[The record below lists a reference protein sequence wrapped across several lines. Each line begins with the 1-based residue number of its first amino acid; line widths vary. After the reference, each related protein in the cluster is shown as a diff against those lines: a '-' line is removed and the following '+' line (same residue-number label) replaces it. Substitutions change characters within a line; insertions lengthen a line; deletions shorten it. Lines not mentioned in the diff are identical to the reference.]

1 VHLPALYDQD
11 NQESRKAMTT
21 PFEAV
26 KVTDRVYW
34 VGAVDWSVRDFH
46 GYQTSRGTTYNAY
59 LLMADTPVL
68 IDTVKPGFLEEM
80 FSRIA
85 SVTDPSRIRI
95 LVSNHSEMDHSG
107 CLPEAAARIRPDKVL
122 ASKMG
127 AKALLDHFGPR
138 LSVTPVADGETLSLG
153 NASLTF
159 LETRMLHWP
168 DSMVSYFAE
177 ERLLFSQDAFGMH
190 LATSERFADEVPGDV
205 LLAEAAKYFAN
216 ILTPF
221 SPLILKLLE
230 RVQGLKI
237 PIDIVAPDHGPIWRK
252 DPGRMPALYARWAA
266 LEPSRKA
273 VVVYDTMWQ
282 STAAMARAVGE
293 GLAQGGVSVKIHNL
307 MASHRSDVATELLGA
322 GALLVGSST
331 LNNHMLPRVADALTY
346 LKGLKFRNLVGGAF
360 GSHGWSGEGAK
371 QVRETLEAMKV
382 EIDGDPV
389 AARYVPTSA
398 DLQNCRDLGRRVAER
413 VLARAKA

>member
-1 VHLPALYDQD
+1 MA
-11 NQESRKAMTT
+11 E

-26 KVTDRVYW
+26 RVTDRVWW

-68 IDTVKPGFLEEM
+68 VDTVKPGFQEEM
-80 FSRIA
+80 FARIA
-85 SVTDPSRIRI
+85 SVIDPSRIRVI
-95 LVSNHSEMDHSG
+95 VSNHSEMDHSG
-107 CLPEAAARIRPDKVL
+107 CLPAAAARIRPDRIL
-122 ASKMG
+122 ASTIG
-127 AKALLDHFGPR
+127 VRTLREHFGTD
-138 LSVTPVADGETLSLG
+138 LAVSPVADGETLRLG
-153 NASLTF
+153 NATLTF

-190 LATSERFADEVPGDV
+190 LATSERFADEVPDDV

-216 ILTPF
+216 ILLPF
-221 SPLILKLLE
+221 SPLILKLLD
-230 RVQGLKI
+230 RVKGLGI
-237 PIDIVAPDHGPIWRK
+237 PIEIVAPDHGPIWRK
-252 DPGRMPALYARWAA
+252 DPGRMPALYAKWAA
-266 LEPSRKA
+266 QEPSRKA

-293 GLAQGGVSVKIHNL
+293 GLARGGASVKIHCL
-307 MASHRSDVATELLGA
+307 KASHRSDVATDLLGA

-331 LNNHMLPRVADALTY
+331 LNNHLLPSVADTLTY
-346 LKGLKFRNLVGGAF
+346 LKGLKPRNLRGGAF

-371 QVRETLEAMKV
+371 QVREVLEAMKV
-382 EIDGDPV
+382 ELDGETV
-389 AARYVPTSA
+389 SARYVPTA
-398 DLQNCRDLGRRVAER
+398 EDLQKCRDLGLRVAER
-413 VLARAKA
+413 LTAGGKA

>member
-1 VHLPALYDQD
+1 
-11 NQESRKAMTT
+11 MTDA
-21 PFEAV
+21 FQAV
-26 KVTDRVYW
+26 KVSDRVWW

-59 LLMADTPVL
+59 LVMADTPAL
-68 IDTVKPGFLEEM
+68 IDTVKPGFLGEM

-85 SVTDPSRIRI
+85 SVTDPSRIRVI
-95 LVSNHSEMDHSG
+95 VSNHSEMDHSG
-107 CLPEAAARIRPDKVL
+107 CLPETVARIRPDKVL

-127 AKALLDHFGPR
+127 ARALQDHFGP
-138 LSVTPVADGETLSLG
+138 SFAATPVADGETLSLG
-153 NASLTF
+153 NATLTF

-168 DSMVSYFAE
+168 DSMVSYLAE

-190 LATSERFADEVPGDV
+190 LATSERFADEVPDDV
-205 LLAEAAKYFAN
+205 LNAEAAKYFAN

-237 PIDIVAPDHGPIWRK
+237 PIDLVAPDHGPIWRK
-252 DPGRMPALYARWAA
+252 DAGRMPALYAKWAVQ
-266 LEPSRKA
+266 EPGRKA

-293 GLAQGGVSVKIHNL
+293 GLARGGASVKIHNL
-307 MASHRSDVATELLGA
+307 KASHRSDVATELLGA

-331 LNNHMLPRVADALTY
+331 LNNNMLPSAADALTY
-346 LKGLKFRNLVGGAF
+346 LRGLKFRNLAGGAF

-371 QVRETLEAMKV
+371 QVREVLEAMKV
-382 EIDGDPV
+382 E
-389 AARYVPTSA
+389 
-398 DLQNCRDLGRRVAER
+398 
-413 VLARAKA
+413 